1 MNFKTFLKISLL
13 LQSELIF
20 IQIVVDNSIVKF
32 FYLGQWVSLSTIF
45 AEPNLGYTS

>member
-1 MNFKTFLKISLL
+1 MLGSEVDGSTNFKTFLKNPLL

-32 FYLGQWVSLSTIF
+32 FYLGQ
-45 AEPNLGYTS
+45 